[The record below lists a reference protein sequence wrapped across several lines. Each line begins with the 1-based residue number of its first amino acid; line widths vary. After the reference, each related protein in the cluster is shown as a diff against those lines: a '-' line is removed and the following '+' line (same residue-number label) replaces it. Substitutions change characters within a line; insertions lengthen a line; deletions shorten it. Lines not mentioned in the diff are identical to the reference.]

1 MNKAHRISLTTITH
15 LSRGIYHSLTE

>member
-1 MNKAHRISLTTITH
+1 MNKAYRISLTTITH